1 MDIDNLQIS
10 IVSDTTKA
18 NSAILGLIHSLD
30 KLSGS
35 LKRLDTSGL
44 QTMASNIRS
53 VATAVGALNRN
64 IEKVS
69 FTKADAS
76 AKQMDK
82 TIDSAVKNVIQNYG
96 VRGREAV
103 NEVSKAFR
111 EAGKAAMSGDWD
123 SVVKG
128 LIQNAE
134 KAIREY
140 TVLTDGADQYQ
151 QVLERIRQTQAGS
164 IRTPQNV
171 ASEFK
176 DDYLRMMKTAGGNIF
191 SKNGQMSFDEFYSKD
206 LAPSFPNLFP
216 ADLHS
221 EADQFQRLYEVMELA
236 RHGSEQF
243 TKSQEG
249 QTIVQQNARSAAVE
263 FLNTMEAEWRAM
275 EKAGGATQ
283 QTIPSMEML
292 GEQLRGM
299 SGIELTKEAE
309 SVAKMANAIGQLGY
323 AKVDKAATNL
333 PKVTAALKQ
342 MMQELSTA
350 PAVSENVIR
359 MTEAIG
365 QLQTRV
371 STMPTQTKKASTG
384 WNTFSQIFLSGSNK
398 MRISS
403 FSLAAAWGKMYA
415 SFFMVFR
422 AFNMLKKAIN
432 LSAEMTEQQHIVDVA
447 FGEMSDRVAEF
458 SKDSIKNLG
467 MSQLTVAKTAGRFQ
481 AMGNALGITGDKVE
495 KATANFSN
503 LTGEYA
509 KQGKSMADMSLGLTR
524 LTADMSA
531 FYNEDYSDMAE
542 AMQTIFTGQARP
554 LRRFGIDISQTT
566 LKEWAMKQGLDA
578 NIESMTQA
586 EKAML
591 RYQYVMQHSQ
601 QAHGD
606 FARTSGTWANQVRIL
621 KENFQAL
628 GIVVGQ
634 GLIQAFKPALV
645 WINRALIAV
654 TEFAEKVVNALGKI
668 FGWQIDIS
676 AGSVDYGDEIS
687 DGMDDIGDSAGNAG
701 KAVKDLKGQ
710 LQGFDKL
717 NVLTTP
723 NDGSGG
729 GGSGGG
735 SGAAGGGGGG
745 DVGFSVKDTVGLFES
760 DIDSLRELGEYMS
773 QALGDAVANIDWESI
788 YEKAKNFGKGLAEFL
803 NGLFATREDGGNV
816 FSDVTKTIAHALNA
830 VVYAACEFAVTFDW
844 VEFGK
849 NLATSIND
857 FFLEFDWQ
865 KAGFTVHSFVQ
876 GLKNALISFLTTLT
890 WKDIFSGVGTFL
902 GELTPEDYALIFA
915 AWTTFKVASW
925 VTSGGFVTTLMGGIG
940 QAIADAGGWSAIM
953 SGALTGSTGATTVG
967 GSIAAG
973 VGGMLTIALPVALS
987 FAIVKLAF
995 EWTYEK
1001 HKDEEGVEEVYQA
1014 ALGDLGYVTKNK
1026 DGSYTVDQNMVI
1038 NFKTMFSWI
1047 PGVYQT
1053 FRDWVVKNV
1062 LPEGADY
1069 SNGEYTLWEELKISF
1084 DIAWGFITK
1093 PLQKFSEWIADK
1105 ILPDNAQYADGE
1117 YTLSQ
1122 QLKISFEVAV
1132 EWIKKGFKSLWELL
1146 FGGGSEGENDP
1157 LHGGSGGSYSVDV
1170 SANVEAKKT
1179 GALEKAGN
1187 ILNWLTGRDDGTTV
1201 TTNKARVEK
1210 SKGWAG
1216 RSFLNW
1222 LTGGKGNSNGDTVT
1236 TNTTRLAKSKGWA
1249 GKTYA
1254 QAITGSKSGNTSGTF
1269 TTYVKPNYGGYSSFA
1284 QLVYNGK
1291 NGLDVHA
1298 KMIIDKLEAG
1308 KGVHI
1313 DGTSGRAYIN
1323 LATGGMLVGQH
1334 WKPIPQY
1341 AGGTLSAAQ
1350 GQIFVARE
1358 AGPELVGSIGGHT
1371 AVMNNNQIVASVAY
1385 GVQSAVSNAMQEQ
1398 NAILRS
1404 QNTILTQILVKEWGI
1419 TQSDVF
1425 NAVRS
1430 ENTRYMNRTGRSA
1443 FSY

>member
-76 AKQMDK
+76 AKAMDK
-82 TIDSAVKNVIQNYG
+82 TINSAIKDIINGYG
-96 VRGREAV
+96 IRGKEAV
-103 NEVSKAFR
+103 GEVTQALR
-111 EAGKAAMSGDWD
+111 EVGKAAMSGDF
-123 SVVKG
+123 KG
-128 LIQNAE
+128 ATQLAHGAE
-134 KAIREY
+134 EAIKKY
-140 TVLTDGADQYQ
+140 TALTDVTSDYARL
-151 QVLERIRQTQAGS
+151 LEHIRATRAGS
-164 IRTPQNV
+164 VKTPENIS
-171 ASEFK
+171 SEVR
-176 DDYLRMMKTAGGNIF
+176 DDYLRQMKVAGGNIF
-191 SKNGQMSFDEFYSKD
+191 SKNGEMGFSDFYHKD
-206 LAPSFPNLFP
+206 LVPSFPHLFP
-216 ADLHS
+216 AD
-221 EADQFQRLYEVMELA
+221 EANEANQFKLLYEAMSQA
-236 RHGSEQF
+236 RYENDRYRQ
-243 TKSQEG
+243 SQEG
-249 QTIVQQNARSAAVE
+249 RAEADRNAREATMQ
-263 FLNTMEAEWRAM
+263 FLNAM
-275 EKAGGATQ
+275 DQSARSISQNSSANQ
-283 QTIPSMEML
+283 QAVGSLEGL
-292 GEQLRGM
+292 SEQLRGM

-371 STMPTQTKKASTG
+371 GTMPTQTKKASTG

-415 SFFMVFR
+415 SFFMIFR

-645 WINRALIAV
+645 WINRALIAI

-676 AGSVDYGDEIS
+676 AGSVDYGDDIS
-687 DGMDDIGDSAGNAG
+687 SGMDDIGDSAGKAG

-735 SGAAGGGGGG
+735 SGSAGGGGGG

-760 DIDSLRELGEYMS
+760 EIDSLGELGEYIS
-773 QALGDAVANIDWESI
+773 QRLGDAVANIDWDSI

-915 AWTTFKVASW
+915 AWTTVKVASW

-1001 HKDEEGVEEVYQA
+1001 HKDEEGVEDIYRA
-1014 ALGDLGYVTKNK
+1014 ALGDIGIVNK
-1026 DGSYTVDQNMVI
+1026 EADGSYTVNAEANI
-1038 NFKTMFSWI
+1038 FTKTAWKWVLEIPQSFSE
-1047 PGVYQT
+1047 
-1053 FRDWVVKNV
+1053 WVAQKV

-1084 DIAWGFITK
+1084 NLAWGYITK
-1093 PLQKFSEWIADK
+1093 PLQKFSEWVADK

-1117 YTLSQ
+1117 YSLTQ

-1132 EWIKKGFKSLWELL
+1132 EWIKKGFKTLWELL
-1146 FGGGSEGENDP
+1146 FGGGSEGESDP

-1170 SANVEAKKT
+1170 TANVETKKT

-1187 ILNWLTGRDDGTTV
+1187 ILNWLTGRDDGVTV

-1236 TNTTRLAKSKGWA
+1236 TNTTRLAKSKGWQ

-1341 AGGTLSAAQ
+1341 ASGTLSAAQ

-1404 QNTILTQILVKEWGI
+1404 QNTILTQILAKEWGI